1 MIFQNDP
8 QNSRVKVLGFKGFKG
23 FLAFKG
29 LGFRVRL
36 PAAPEVP

>member
-1 MIFQNDP
+1 MIFLNDP
-8 QNSRVKVLGFKGFKG
+8 QNSRVKVLGFKGFLG
-23 FLAFKG
+23 FKG